1 MSALTDV
8 REHRTHTEEGNL
20 IRKPTITINRSRSL
34 PAESTETTPLAHISP
49 TKYLSVYDKNEIKIL
64 SIFSA
69 FKEGKLPSNEQMKR
83 FLNKILNILRSERKK
98 QRLSGE
104 GRELLEEF
112 KGLVKVSKEVISR
125 KNSDEDFQ
133 ELVWCLTEI
142 AKKGAVPASEYM
154 HITNGIIGEYIEY
167 LRNGEKKRF
176 SINDYFIIG
185 GTAVSG
191 ADANV
196 MQETRKGS

>member
-112 KGLVKVSKEVISR
+112 KGL
-125 KNSDEDFQ
+125 
-133 ELVWCLTEI
+133 
-142 AKKGAVPASEYM
+142 
-154 HITNGIIGEYIEY
+154 
-167 LRNGEKKRF
+167 
-176 SINDYFIIG
+176 
-185 GTAVSG
+185 
-191 ADANV
+191 
-196 MQETRKGS
+196 